1 MNTVRKAFSR
11 RHIWKTALIA
21 VLIVVFLRLG
31 VWQLSRLEERK
42 AANAVLAAQLAQPA
56 FSVNGL
62 VNSAEWE
69 TLADR
74 AVTATGTYDFAN
86 QLVLVQQ
93 RAQSQLGVHLVTPLQ
108 LDGSDAIM
116 LVDRGWV
123 PTVEAAPESIAQFD
137 EPGLVTVTGTL
148 QASERLPSTARTDFD
163 SAEFERDVF
172 QINIPRLQRQMPYDL
187 LPVFLLQAPDAD
199 QGPLD
204 QPFRQEPV
212 VDLSNGPHL
221 SYALQWF
228 SFSIIALIFYLGY
241 LQRYG

>member
-1 MNTVRKAFSR
+1 MNSIHKAFSR

-21 VLIVVFLRLG
+21 VLLVVFLRLG

-42 AANAVLAAQLAQPA
+42 AANAVLAVQLAQPA
-56 FSVNGL
+56 VSVNAL
-62 VNSAEWE
+62 VDSAELE
-69 TLADR
+69 SLADR

-86 QLVLVQQ
+86 QLILVQQ
-93 RAQSQLGVHLVTPLQ
+93 RAQSQLGVHLVTPL
-108 LDGSDAIM
+108 LLEGSDAIM

-123 PTVEAAPESIAQFD
+123 PTLEADPETIAQFD
-137 EPGLVTVTGTL
+137 EPDQVTVSGTL
-148 QASERLPSTARTDFD
+148 QASERLPSTARTDLD
-163 SAEFERDVF
+163 SAEFERDIF

-212 VDLSNGPHL
+212 IDLSNGPHL
-221 SYALQWF
+221 GYALQWF
-228 SFSIIALIFYLGY
+228 SFAVIAVIFYWGY
-241 LQRYG
+241 LRRYG